1 MNSSASDFKP
11 STMLTRSKAVSAASP
26 DSAPHRKLAALSRR
40 SLLGGAYSYAVSC
53 AVSSSLLAACGG
65 GGEREELLDP
75 RLLQEPERLREQ
87 AETAVSKGLVG
98 VVFASQ
104 HQGAERLRVGAA
116 GLNRKGA
123 AGTKL
128 RGDESF
134 QLASLGKAMTAALAA
149 ALVEQGLL
157 RWDSRPAELMP
168 ELAAT
173 QLPVYSAITLQ
184 DLLDH
189 KGGLLS
195 LDQPQDIDQLQLY
208 LAAQAGPLPQD
219 ERGRRR
225 LLSKWMLALPPLGR
239 PGLDFVY
246 SNAGYTLAGAM
257 LEAAS
262 GKSFD
267 ALIDEHLARPLG
279 LQFQWTRPTE
289 ARQPVGHS
297 GKAPASLLEI
307 VGYPTDLRAWFDAIK
322 PAGNASMPVA
332 SYGNW
337 LRWHQLALQ
346 GKSTPLARSYVERIS
361 RLEAG
366 QYALGWQGSAGQGQ
380 PLLVH
385 SGADE
390 GFMGLVLLA
399 QNGERALFGLSN
411 TLGTSDNGT
420 SWVLDAL
427 NEGLLKLL

>member
-1 MNSSASDFKP
+1 MIS
-11 STMLTRSKAVSAASP
+11 RSKSILPAAYVKP
-26 DSAPHRKLAALSRR
+26 PTLSRR
-40 SLLGGAYSYAVSC
+40 SLLGAAI
-53 AVSSSLLAACGG
+53 SSALLSACGG
-65 GGEREELLDP
+65 GADSAEREELLDP
-75 RLLQEPERLREQ
+75 RLLQEPQKLREQ
-87 AETAVSKGLVG
+87 AEAAVAKGLVG

-104 HQGAERLRVGAA
+104 HQRVAQLRVGAA
-116 GLNRKGA
+116 GVNRKGA
-123 AGTKL
+123 SGVAL

-149 ALVEQGLL
+149 AMVEQGLL
-157 RWDSRPAELMP
+157 RWNSRPAELMP

-173 QLPVYSAITLQ
+173 QRPEYAAITLQ

-195 LDQPQDIDQLQLY
+195 LDQADDIEGLQQY
-208 LAAQAGPLPQD
+208 LAEFAGPLPQD

-225 LLSKWMLALPPLGR
+225 LLGTWMLAQPARAR
-239 PGLDFVY
+239 PGFDFLY

-262 GKSFD
+262 GKTFET
-267 ALIDEHLARPLG
+267 LIDEHLARPLI

-289 ARQPVGHS
+289 ARQPIGHS
-297 GKAPASLLEI
+297 GNSAATLT
-307 VGYPTDLRAWFDAIK
+307 VTADYPPDLRPWFDAIK

-332 SYGNW
+332 SYGSW

-346 GKSTPLARSYVERIS
+346 GQSTPLARSYVS
-361 RLEAG
+361 RLRQLVPG

-380 PLLVH
+380 PLLTH

-390 GFMGLVLLA
+390 GFMGLALLT
-399 QNGERALFGLSN
+399 QNGDRALFGLSN
-411 TLGTSDNGT
+411 TLGTSDDGK

>member
-1 MNSSASDFKP
+1 MF
-11 STMLTRSKAVSAASP
+11 TRSNPLSLTPTAKAVTP
-26 DSAPHRKLAALSRR
+26 KHPTLSRR
-40 SLLGGAYSYAVSC
+40 SLLGV
-53 AVSSSLLAACGG
+53 AVSSALLAACGG

-75 RLLQEPERLREQ
+75 RLLQEPQKLRAQ
-87 AETAVSKGLVG
+87 AEAAVAKGLVG

-104 HQGAERLRVGAA
+104 HQRAEELRVGAA
-116 GLNRKGA
+116 GLNRKD
-123 AGTKL
+123 AGGVAL

-149 ALVEQGLL
+149 AMVDQGLL
-157 RWDSRPAELMP
+157 RWNSRPAELMP
-168 ELAAT
+168 ELAAA
-173 QLPVYSAITLQ
+173 QLPEYGSITLQ

-208 LAAQAGPLPQD
+208 LAEFAGPLPSD
-219 ERGRRR
+219 ETGRRR
-225 LLSKWMLALPPLGR
+225 LLGQWMLAQPAQVR
-239 PGLDFVY
+239 PGLDYLY
-246 SNAGYTLAGAM
+246 SNAGYALAGAM

-262 GKSFD
+262 GKTFG
-267 ALIDEHLARPLG
+267 ALIDEQLARPLG

-289 ARQPVGHS
+289 ARQPIGHS
-297 GKAPASLLEI
+297 GNSPATLELTQD
-307 VGYPTDLRAWFDAIK
+307 YPQELRLWFDAIK
-322 PAGNASMPVA
+322 PAGNASMKVA

-346 GKSTPLARSYVERIS
+346 GKSTPLARSYVERLS

-411 TLGTSDNGT
+411 TLGASDDGK
-420 SWVLDAL
+420 SWVLEAL